1 MPEPDAITKDSP
13 AVESSDCLLTAKELS
28 QRLKGMSK
36 SSIYK
41 MASKNWIPSVSVG
54 ARLGGRRF
62 IERDVRA
69 ALERLVQ
76 PPRPYRPPRDQRA
89 VETVD
94 V

>member
-1 MPEPDAITKDSP
+1 MPEPDVITS
-13 AVESSDCLLTAKELS
+13 EYLLTAEELS
-28 QRLKGMSK
+28 KRLKGMSK

-76 PPRPYRPPRDQRA
+76 PPRQYHPPKEQQPADG
-89 VETVD
+89 
-94 V
+94 